1 MNILLVEDDDA
12 VAART
17 LRCLGSDGHAV
28 RWCFDEATV
37 PAEIAAHGAALLIVG
52 GLRQAEPTA
61 LVRALR
67 MDGSGV
73 SILMLIPSDTVG
85 DRVHG
90 LRAGADDCVGRD
102 FDPAELLAHVEA
114 LGRRTPALTGTTML
128 RAHDI
133 EMDLLRREVV
143 RGGQPIDLQPREF
156 SVLEQLL
163 RHSDRIVSKAMLLE
177 KAWHYDF
184 DPRTSVVETQVSR
197 LRAKLNRGFEVDAI
211 QTVRG
216 AGYRIRGTA

>member
-1 MNILLVEDDDA
+1 VNILLVEDDDA
-12 VAART
+12 VAARI
-17 LRCLGSDGHAV
+17 LRCLGREGHAV
-28 RWCFDEATV
+28 RWCFDEAAIR
-37 PAEIAAHGAALLIVG
+37 AEITAHAAALLIVG
-52 GLRQAEPTA
+52 GLDDAAPTA

-67 MDGSGV
+67 SDGAGLPM
-73 SILMLIPSDTVG
+73 LMLMPSTRVE
-85 DRVHG
+85 DRVEG
-90 LRAGADDCVGRD
+90 LEAGADDCIGRA
-102 FDPAELLAHVEA
+102 FDTAELLAHVGA
-114 LGRRTPALTGTTML
+114 LARRAPALADAVML

-133 EMDLLRREVV
+133 EMDLLRREVM

-197 LRAKLNRGFEVDAI
+197 LRAKLNRGFELDAI

-216 AGYRIRGTA
+216 AGYRIRGAA